1 MAAQTRNAP
10 AAEAKAEAAESETPK
25 SYTLYHADG
34 RKRTTSDVSTVVALE
49 FDGWSQTDPN
59 AKKKS

>member
-1 MAAQTRNAP
+1 MAAQTTK
-10 AAEAKAEAAESETPK
+10 AAEAPKAAEAAESETPK